1 MGKAIVLHGAA
12 GIKGYLKR
20 IRTDPCATE
29 VQLVKRARPLRLS
42 RAASE
47 SREWYTV
54 STVCANAVPPYEAFA
69 GQL

>member
-47 SREWYTV
+47 SREW
-54 STVCANAVPPYEAFA
+54 
-69 GQL
+69 